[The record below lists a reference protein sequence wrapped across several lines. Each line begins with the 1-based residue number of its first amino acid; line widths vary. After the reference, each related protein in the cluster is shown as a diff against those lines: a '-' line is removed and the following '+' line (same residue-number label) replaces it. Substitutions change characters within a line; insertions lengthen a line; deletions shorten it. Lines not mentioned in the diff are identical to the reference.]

1 MLKQYAR
8 LLERKN
14 FNFRKLRVFFVPPAR
29 ERFGNERKFGNFILA
44 AFHRDLNLK
53 DIRGVQGGYRSGN
66 EGMRVSR
73 SEVKFSR

>member
-8 LLERKN
+8 LLELQLQKIASFLCSSRE
-14 FNFRKLRVFFVPPAR
+14 R